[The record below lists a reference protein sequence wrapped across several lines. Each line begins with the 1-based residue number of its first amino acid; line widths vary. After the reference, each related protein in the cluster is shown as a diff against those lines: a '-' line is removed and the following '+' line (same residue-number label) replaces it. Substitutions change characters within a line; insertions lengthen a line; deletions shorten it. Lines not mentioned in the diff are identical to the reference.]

1 MIIYNS
7 LEEFNSIKHNLPKL
21 SFVPTMGNLH
31 EGHASLIDIAK
42 KTGNEVVSTIYVN
55 SLQFNDKNDF
65 INYPKTL
72 DMDIELLGKR
82 GCNHLILP
90 DPSILDNI
98 KSIKAPIKSMK
109 LCGAHRPGH
118 FDGVLTILNRLFE
131 IINPHSV
138 VFGKKD
144 YQQFLLV
151 KDFID
156 EKKLNI
162 NIIAANTIR
171 NNNGLALSSRNILL
185 TEKDKLIAPT
195 LYKTLK
201 DIEKN
206 KAYLNSE
213 YLKTK
218 LDYLKSS
225 GFKVDY
231 LMSCDTESLE
241 ESYNINN
248 NDLLIAVAAHLGS
261 VRLIDNLVISKL

>member
-1 MIIYNS
+1 
-7 LEEFNSIKHNLPKL
+7 
-21 SFVPTMGNLH
+21 
-31 EGHASLIDIAK
+31 
-42 KTGNEVVSTIYVN
+42 
-55 SLQFNDKNDF
+55 
-65 INYPKTL
+65 
-72 DMDIELLGKR
+72 
-82 GCNHLILP
+82 
-90 DPSILDNI
+90 
-98 KSIKAPIKSMK
+98 MK

-151 KDFID
+151 KDFIY

-162 NIIAANTIR
+162 NIIGANTIR

-231 LMSCDTESLE
+231 LISCDTESLE